1 MITEYKINKIFCIAY
16 DFFKVFDA
24 QMEKYTFKAK
34 KGAIITVKAAVLA
47 GSQYSE

>member
-1 MITEYKINKIFCIAY
+1 MITEYKINKIFYIAY

-34 KGAIITVKAAVLA
+34 KKVQL
-47 GSQYSE
+47 SP

>member
-1 MITEYKINKIFCIAY
+1 MITEYKINKIFYIAY